1 MEYLFSVLER
11 IRSRPEMYIG
21 RKSLSALA
29 DFIGGFLCAVHTV
42 TGNASDFGGNFQ
54 TFTEIKFRCVATGA
68 HWSKIIS
75 QNRSPEEA
83 FDLFFVCLEEFKTVL
98 HRPGGIAAMEEA
110 HRALLQAWLDA
121 DTEEKQ

>member
-1 MEYLFSVLER
+1 MEYLFPVLER
-11 IRSRPEMYIG
+11 IRSRPEVYIG

-42 TGNASDFGGNFQ
+42 TGSASDFGGKFQ

-75 QNRSPEEA
+75 RNRSPEEA

-98 HRPGGIAAMEEA
+98 HRTGGIAAMEEA

-121 DTEEKQ
+121 DTEENR